1 MVKGMSMSDDGQT
14 VAVESA
20 HYNSTVIR
28 MVHVIRTLC
37 TSRYGYIWHTT
48 EEHRDSET

>member
-14 VAVESA
+14 VTVESA

-28 MVHVIRTLC
+28 MVY
-37 TSRYGYIWHTT
+37 SRQLTAWYTA
-48 EEHRDSET
+48 